1 MESRWTQQKQV
12 PPQPRTMG
20 YLLLVH
26 VTLWKFC
33 DWSKWVL
40 CKWSSYLWI
49 CQSPQIRVKVELD
62 ADSSARK
69 GESSDQQHNQHHVG
83 EGRSEVDHLYRHTHM
98 CKQETCQNNHHMTSI
113 TYPRAASES
122 PSHPPFLWISPP
134 SRCRSSTWPRRWT
147 DTGPGPHSASPF
159 GQYLGK
165 SLVLSSYWNGG
176 KKHTSDKPSKSLS
189 HYLLFIEGATT
200 HSQNS
205 MTGEV
210 VFGLIIWSVEVF
222 LLWNSTQF
230 SVGEK
235 PHRNYLPLHYKKGKN
250 TF

>member
-1 MESRWTQQKQV
+1 MESRWTQQKHV
-12 PPQPRTMG
+12 SPQPRTMG

-165 SLVLSSYWNGG
+165 SLVLFSYWNEG
-176 KKHTSDKPSKSLS
+176 KDTPVTNHLN
-189 HYLLFIEGATT
+189 H
-200 HSQNS
+200 
-205 MTGEV
+205 
-210 VFGLIIWSVEVF
+210 
-222 LLWNSTQF
+222 
-230 SVGEK
+230 
-235 PHRNYLPLHYKKGKN
+235 
-250 TF
+250 